1 MARIL
6 VVDDEEPI
14 RELLKFNLEKE
25 GYDVSLAADGIQ
37 ALALTASLPP
47 DLVVLDVMIPGI
59 NGMDVCR
66 DLRQNPLFSHI
77 PIIMLT
83 AKGEEIDKVLGLE
96 LGADDYMTKPFSTRE
111 LIARIK
117 ARLRRR
123 VEEPAGQNRLSI
135 GDLLIDTER
144 FLVLVNGQSMD
155 LTPKEMELLKL
166 LAANQ
171 GKVFSRD
178 YLMERI
184 WGYDFAGDTRTV
196 DVHVRHLRQKIEQDP
211 ANPQFIETV
220 RGVGYRFKQERLRR

>member
-1 MARIL
+1 
-6 VVDDEEPI
+6 
-14 RELLKFNLEKE
+14 
-25 GYDVSLAADGIQ
+25 
-37 ALALTASLPP
+37 
-47 DLVVLDVMIPGI
+47 
-59 NGMDVCR
+59 
-66 DLRQNPLFSHI
+66 
-77 PIIMLT
+77 
-83 AKGEEIDKVLGLE
+83 KGEEIDKVLGLE